1 MLTFVAVSDKHI
13 LKKYNISIADLA
25 EIFEA
30 KNEISFRN
38 SSAYNRYIRAAAKL
52 IQRVEQSITTKING

>member
-13 LKKYNISIADLA
+13 LKKYGISIADLA
-25 EIFEA
+25 EMFEA

-38 SSAYNRYIRAAAKL
+38 SSAYNRYVRASVKL
-52 IQRVEQSITTKING
+52 IHRVEHSITNKING